1 MLQKHVDQIPLR
13 LGIIFNLRSHLLSI
27 FNNLQIFI
35 YVFIIASTKSWIYL
49 MICKLKVELLP
60 LKCNSKK
67 TLFMINPIFSFFIR
81 WIAFGLCQRATHF
94 SQRLSTLIFSSVC
107 KPYTKIVSIKQHRF
121 VFFNVTIKS
130 FPKELTTTLKKI
142 FLYKSFSSLSICVLY
157 KRCYG
162 IGINKMNLPP
172 FK

>member
-1 MLQKHVDQIPLR
+1 MTTRIMKYGFLNICIKETNYLWVNCKRKILSLTTNVR
-13 LGIIFNLRSHLLSI
+13 KLLVWLI
-27 FNNLQIFI
+27 
-35 YVFIIASTKSWIYL
+35 
-49 MICKLKVELLP
+49 
-60 LKCNSKK
+60 
-67 TLFMINPIFSFFIR
+67 LFSFSFFIR
-81 WIAFGLCQRATHF
+81 WMAFGLCQRATHF
-94 SQRLSTLIFSSVC
+94 SQRLSTLIFTNVC
-107 KPYTKIVSIKQHRF
+107 QPYTKIVSIKQHRF

-142 FLYKSFSSLSICVLY
+142 FLYKSFSSLSICVPY